1 MMYVMVDCNNFYASC
16 ERVFRPDLQCKPIV
30 VLSNN
35 DGCVIAR
42 SEESKQLGLSMG
54 MPTFKAQKL
63 IDQHGVQV
71 FSSNYALYADISSR
85 VMATL
90 ESLSTEMEVYSIDEA
105 FLQLTEHLPSSSY
118 EQFGETIQQRVNQ
131 HCGMPVSVGIAPSKT
146 LSKLANYAAKKYKK
160 THGIVDL
167 SEQSRQRKLMAI
179 TPVQAVWGVGYN
191 LGRQLNLLDIHTA
204 LDLCDAPA
212 KQLRKMSSV
221 LLEKTICE
229 LRGVDCLSLETQAPP
244 KKEVLCSR
252 SFGKKVICLEEMSM
266 ALSSHVERAAK
277 KLRQQ
282 QRLASAV
289 SVFIRTNQY
298 TQHDKKYRRSAT
310 TTIFSPSNDT
320 GLINTLAQSLLQK
333 IWREGYAYQRIG
345 VMLHGLVAV
354 SDVQNDF
361 FYPAQSGRSRALMQ
375 VLDAVNQRYQH
386 ALCYASTVTPEKH
399 RGWLMRR
406 HYLSPAY
413 TTRWADL
420 LRVS

>member
-1 MMYVMVDCNNFYASC
+1 MYAMVDCNNFYASC
-16 ERVFRPDLQCKPIV
+16 ERVFRPDLLGKPIV

-42 SEESKQLGLSMG
+42 SEESKQLGLPMG
-54 MPTFKAQKL
+54 VPTFKAQQL
-63 IDQHGVQV
+63 INQYGVQV

-90 ESLSTEMEVYSIDEA
+90 EPLSIAMEVYSIDEA
-105 FLQLTEHLPSSSY
+105 FLQLTEYLPSDSY
-118 EQFGETIQQRVNQ
+118 EKFAETIQQRVNQ

-160 THGIVDL
+160 THGVVDL
-167 SEQSRQRKLMAI
+167 SEQNRQRKLMAI
-179 TPVQAVWGVGYN
+179 TPVQAVWGIGYN
-191 LGRQLNLLDIHTA
+191 LGRRLNLLNIHTA

-212 KQLRKMSSV
+212 KQLRNMSSV

-229 LRGVDCLSLETQAPP
+229 LRGIDCLSLETQAPP

-252 SFGKKVICLEEMSM
+252 SFGKKVTCVEEMSM

-289 SVFIRTNQY
+289 SVFVRTNRY
-298 TQHDKKYRRSAT
+298 TLNDKQYRRSAT

-320 GLINTLAQSLLQK
+320 GLINTLAQRLLK
-333 IWREGYAYQRIG
+333 EIWRQGYAYQRIG

-354 SDVQNDF
+354 EDVQNDLF
-361 FYPAQSGRSRALMQ
+361 HPVQSERSQALMQ
-375 VLDAVNQRYQH
+375 VMDAVNQRYQH

-399 RGWLMRR
+399 SGWLMRR

-413 TTRWADL
+413 TTRWTDL
-420 LRVS
+420 LRVK